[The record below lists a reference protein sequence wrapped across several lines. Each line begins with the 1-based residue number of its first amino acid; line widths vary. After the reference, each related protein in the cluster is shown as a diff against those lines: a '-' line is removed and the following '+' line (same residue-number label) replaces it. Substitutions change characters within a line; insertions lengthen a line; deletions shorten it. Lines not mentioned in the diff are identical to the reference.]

1 MNIAYSFFESYVQH
15 NGDTMAKIL
24 IAEDDRATLEIFSS
38 AVESMGHSVIRA
50 TNGQM
55 AWDVLQANDDIALL
69 VSDMS
74 MPEMEGQEL
83 LRLIRECGR
92 FSKLPILVVSG
103 AIRAREI
110 AHLLEKGVTH
120 FMPKP
125 VQLQEFKDVIMRYV
139 L

>member
-1 MNIAYSFFESYVQH
+1 
-15 NGDTMAKIL
+15 MAKIL
-24 IAEDDRATLEIFSS
+24 IAEDNRATLEIFSTT
-38 AVESMGHSVIRA
+38 VESMGHSVIRA

-55 AWDVLQANDDIALL
+55 AWDVLQANDDIGLL
-69 VSDMS
+69 ISDMS

-92 FSKLPILVVSG
+92 FPKLPILVVSG
-103 AIRAREI
+103 AIRARDI

-120 FMPKP
+120 FMAKP

-139 L
+139 S